1 MDSATIPEECRVSS
15 DQGYRL
21 HLCKRKKPRR
31 LEDSIERDLPSD
43 DSNGEMS
50 DQHTE
55 STLIPTVTDYESFF
69 EQLSETDTKPAILSL
84 IPKYSNAYVP
94 KRMVAKMSPPLQ
106 LLYKSEYIELDYL
119 NLLKQL
125 SKSQDLTN

>member
-1 MDSATIPEECRVSS
+1 M
-15 DQGYRL
+15 
-21 HLCKRKKPRR
+21 
-31 LEDSIERDLPSD
+31 EDSIERDLPSD